1 MVIKMLHT
9 YVSHIMYMY
18 IYIYICIHVYMYTHS
33 HNIST
38 CILAA
43 YINIPLFRG
52 CDFVTSKTGNFW
64 YPLLDPSFDMS
75 FQLLTVECS

>member
-1 MVIKMLHT
+1 MLHT
-9 YVSHIMYMY
+9 YVSHIMYM
-18 IYIYICIHVYMYTHS
+18 YIYICIHVYMYTHS

-52 CDFVTSKTGNFW
+52 CDFCNVQNRKLFW